1 MLTQDGCKARQA
13 RLRERLSA
21 QGLDGIVLTDHLE
34 IYYFTGLLLSQF
46 PAFYFP
52 AFLMM
57 ETDGGSWLAAHTDDG
72 EAVVDDWVTYDWHIM
87 YTLNP
92 DPMRL
97 LNKAVEDRLR
107 SQKGICRIGWQ
118 EEGIP
123 KLLAD
128 TVENRLLPD
137 AWVPI
142 DDLLAEMHK
151 CKCGDEVVL
160 LRKSI
165 QADLAAYTRVQEV
178 MEPGM
183 NELDVLAAGQQAAMA
198 AVGEVIYHGGDYQCA
213 EFGGT
218 ARNRTIQEG
227 EMYIIDAHSSY
238 RGYWADLCRTYVVGG
253 KPTDLQA
260 SVYDHIAVILKDIPN
275 LVKPGGRATELWK
288 TIDARTREHPYLEKD
303 GLVHHGGHGVGLRPH
318 EAPDLNRDR
327 EGIFEVGDVFSC
339 EPGGYGD
346 AMRVGVRLENTFLI
360 KADGVENLSEFPL
373 NLIPEKS

>member
-13 RLRERLSA
+13 RLRERLSE

-57 ETDGGSWLAAHTDDG
+57 ETDGRSWLAAHTDDG

-92 DPMRL
+92 DPLRL

-107 SQKGICRIGWQ
+107 SQKGISRIGWQ
-118 EEGIP
+118 EEGTH

-151 CKCGDEVVL
+151 CKDGDEVAL
-160 LRKSI
+160 LQRAS
-165 QADLAAYTRVQEV
+165 R
-178 MEPGM
+178 
-183 NELDVLAAGQQAAMA
+183 
-198 AVGEVIYHGGDYQCA
+198 
-213 EFGGT
+213 
-218 ARNRTIQEG
+218 RT
-227 EMYIIDAHSSY
+227 
-238 RGYWADLCRTYVVGG
+238 L
-253 KPTDLQA
+253 P
-260 SVYDHIAVILKDIPN
+260 HIPVSRRLWN
-275 LVKPGGRATELWK
+275 LG
-288 TIDARTREHPYLEKD
+288 
-303 GLVHHGGHGVGLRPH
+303 
-318 EAPDLNRDR
+318 
-327 EGIFEVGDVFSC
+327 
-339 EPGGYGD
+339 
-346 AMRVGVRLENTFLI
+346 
-360 KADGVENLSEFPL
+360 
-373 NLIPEKS
+373 